1 MQTPRLAPPSTLVPP
16 VVGLPAVR
24 CRKSGFTI
32 AEVMMAAAVM
42 ALAITTSITTM
53 QQAFL
58 ALDKARNVSTA
69 GQIMQCDFEK
79 MRLKSWDENIATGG
93 RLIAGTAA
101 IDSSY
106 TSNPAIGNRFT
117 MTRTVSDVHTD
128 VVKKVTLTI
137 SWKGYDG
144 SPLSRSYTTYYSKGG
159 LYDYFYNTTYPS
171 YY

>member
-1 MQTPRLAPPSTLVPP
+1 
-16 VVGLPAVR
+16 
-24 CRKSGFTI
+24 
-32 AEVMMAAAVM
+32 MAAGVM

-106 TSNPAIGNRFT
+106 TSNLAIGNRFT

-128 VVKKVTLTI
+128 VMKKVTLTV